1 MELFIGL
8 KEINSI
14 ENKGNKKYFS
24 SIVSPVVF
32 NQTLKLIM
40 HQHNNLAFKI
50 NRNAQKFE
58 NRFTKILIGTIN
70 LIPICMLPILGFGQD
85 GTNENDSKE
94 LIAHPLNDIELH
106 LDGIVDEEFWLSIP
120 GNDDFLMQEPKEGGQ
135 PTEQTKVRI
144 AFDDQ
149 NIYIAVVCYDSNP
162 SDIKA
167 FQKKRDASLE
177 TDDNFGFI
185 FDTFMDKRSAYFF
198 EINPFGLRGDAL
210 ISPGQSGTF
219 NKDWDGIWKAWTHI
233 GDFGWS
239 AEIRIPFRS
248 INFDSKNDAWGIN
261 FRRTIRRKNEELLWA
276 GHRRNQGLFR
286 PQNAG
291 ILTGLADPSQGLGL
305 EIIPYAITQ
314 SSKEYDKDND
324 AATSSTSADLGF
336 DINYNITS
344 QLKASFTYNTDF
356 AQAEVDNR
364 QINLTRFSLRFP
376 EQRDFFLEGSSILQ
390 FAPSSGVDP
399 YFSRRIGL
407 VNGMRVPIKYGGRI
421 IGNVGKNNIALLHV
435 RTGKMGELNP
445 ENFTIGRYRRN
456 FWKESS
462 IGVIYTHRSTEDDI
476 VLSNPVQDRKTWGAD
491 LNLSTSEFLGNKR
504 LQLSAFF
511 VAHNPA
517 SPSDNFTSISDR
529 SVRGFRL
536 NFPNKPWSGNVSYR
550 EFGDEYDPAV
560 GFNQRNG
567 FKRLQPGIKYAPLFD
582 KSKLI
587 REIEWGIEYEYLTSL
602 GNKPLTEYL
611 GFNLGTIRFESGDKL
626 GVQVSRSFE
635 YLNEDFDILNDSS
648 VVVPLGE
655 YVNWGYEI
663 EASSAS
669 FRKISGS
676 IAYEAGGFW
685 TGDISSLVLGL
696 TIRPAPGI
704 NLSSGYTH
712 TKVSAMNS
720 GFNTNLFQLDL
731 GLDFTPDIS
740 ISSNIQFDDVSE
752 VLGTNT
758 RFRWIITPGT
768 DIFFVYNHNW
778 LNSETLARRLT
789 TLQEVGVVKAIY
801 TYRF

>member
-1 MELFIGL
+1 MKI
-8 KEINSI
+8 IN
-14 ENKGNKKYFS
+14 KH
-24 SIVSPVVF
+24 V
-32 NQTLKLIM
+32 L
-40 HQHNNLAFKI
+40 
-50 NRNAQKFE
+50 E
-58 NRFTKILIGTIN
+58 NRFINTLKCAIYLIA
-70 LIPICMLPILGFGQD
+70 ICILPILGFGQD
-85 GTNENDSKE
+85 SNNENDSKE
-94 LIAHPLNDIELH
+94 IVAYPLNGGELR
-106 LDGIVDEEFWLSIP
+106 LDGIVDEELWLSIP
-120 GNDDFLMQEPKEGGQ
+120 GSGNFLMQEPKEGGE
-135 PTEQTKVRI
+135 PTERTEVRI
-144 AFDDQ
+144 TFDNQ
-149 NIYIAVVCYDSNP
+149 NLYISVICFDSNP
-162 SDIKA
+162 SGIKA
-167 FQKKRDASLE
+167 FQKRRDASLE
-177 TDDNFGFI
+177 TDDSFKWI

-239 AEIRIPFRS
+239 AEVRIPFRS
-248 INFDSKNDAWGIN
+248 INFDSKKDVWGIN
-261 FRRTIRRKNEELLWA
+261 FQRSIRRKNEELLWT

-291 ILTGLADPSQGLGL
+291 ILTGLTDPSQGLGL
-305 EIIPYAITQ
+305 EIIPFAITQ
-314 SSKEYDKDND
+314 STKVYDMEND
-324 AATSSTSADLGF
+324 ESISATSADLGF

-364 QINLTRFSLRFP
+364 QINLTRFPLRFP

-407 VNGMRVPIKYGGRI
+407 VNGMRIPINYGGRI

-435 RTGKMGELNP
+435 KTGKAENLNS
-445 ENFTIGRYRRN
+445 ESFTVGRYRRN

-462 IGVIYTHRSTEDDI
+462 IGVLYTHRSTEDDI
-476 VLSNPVQDRKTWGAD
+476 LLGIPVQDRKTWGAD

-511 VAHNPA
+511 VAHNPV
-517 SPSDNFTSISDR
+517 SPFNDSTSISDR

-536 NFPNKPWSGNVSYR
+536 NFPNKPWFGNVSYR

-567 FKRLQPGIKYAPLFD
+567 FKRLQPGIGYAPLFEN
-582 KSKLI
+582 SKFI
-587 REIEWGIEYEYLTSL
+587 REIEWGIAYEYLSSL
-602 GNKPLTEYL
+602 QNKLLTENL
-611 GFNLGTIRFESGDKL
+611 NFNLGTIRFESGDKL
-626 GVQVSRSFE
+626 GVEVSRGFE
-635 YLNEDFDILNDSS
+635 FLDKDFDILNDGS
-648 VVVPLGE
+648 VVVPTGE
-655 YVNWGYEI
+655 YVNWGYEL

-669 FRKISGS
+669 FRKVSGS
-676 IAYEAGGFW
+676 IGYEAGGFW
-685 TGDISSLVLGL
+685 TGNISSLVLGL
-696 TIRPAPGI
+696 TVRPIPGI

-712 TKVSAMNS
+712 SKVTAENS
-720 GFNTNLFQLDL
+720 GFDTNLFQVDL

-740 ISSNIQFDDVSE
+740 FSSNIQFDDVSE
-752 VLGTNT
+752 ILGSNT

-768 DIFFVYNHNW
+768 DIYCVYNHNW
-778 LNSETLARRLT
+778 LNNTALNRRLFT
-789 TLQEVGVVKAIY
+789 IQQGAVMKIIY
-801 TYRF
+801 NYRF

>member
-1 MELFIGL
+1 MKRINGNEL
-8 KEINSI
+8 ES
-14 ENKGNKKYFS
+14 
-24 SIVSPVVF
+24 
-32 NQTLKLIM
+32 
-40 HQHNNLAFKI
+40 
-50 NRNAQKFE
+50 
-58 NRFTKILIGTIN
+58 RFTKTLINAVN
-70 LIPICMLPILGFGQD
+70 LISLCIFPILGFGQD
-85 GTNENDSKE
+85 NNSSKE
-94 LIAHPLNDIELH
+94 IIAHPLNGRELY
-106 LDGIVDEEFWLSIP
+106 LDGIVDEEFWLTIP
-120 GNDDFLMQEPKEGGQ
+120 ANDDFLMQEPKEGSK
-135 PTEQTKVRI
+135 PTEQTKVRV
-144 AFDDQ
+144 AFDNQ
-149 NIYIAVVCYDSNP
+149 NLYIAVICYDSNP
-162 SDIKA
+162 SGIKA

-177 TDDNFGFI
+177 TDDSFKWI

-239 AEIRIPFRS
+239 AEVRIPFRS
-248 INFDSKNDAWGIN
+248 INFDSKKGVWGIN
-261 FRRTIRRKNEELLWA
+261 FQRTIRRKNEELLWA

-291 ILTGLADPSQGLGL
+291 VLTGLVNPSQGLGV

-314 SSKEYDKDND
+314 SNKEYDKENNQSIN
-324 AATSSTSADLGF
+324 TTNSDLGF

-356 AQAEVDNR
+356 SQTEVDNR
-364 QINLTRFSLRFP
+364 QINLTRFPLRFP
-376 EQRDFFLEGSSILQ
+376 EKRDFFLEGSSTLQ

-435 RTGKMGELNP
+435 KTGKVGELNP
-445 ENFTIGRYRRN
+445 ESFTVGRYRRN

-462 IGVIYTHRSTEDDI
+462 IGVLYTHRSTEDDI
-476 VLSNPVQDRKTWGAD
+476 LLGNTVQDRKTLGVD

-504 LQLSAFF
+504 LQLSTFF
-511 VAHNPA
+511 VAHNSA
-517 SPSDNFTSISDR
+517 SPFDNSTSISDR

-536 NFPNKPWSGNVSYR
+536 NFPNKPWSAWVSYR
-550 EFGDEYDPAV
+550 EFGDEYDPAI

-582 KSKLI
+582 KSKVI

-602 GNKPLTEYL
+602 ENKLLTENL
-611 GFNLGTIRFESGDKL
+611 KLNLGTIRFESGDRL
-626 GVQVSRSFE
+626 GVKVSRVFE
-635 YLNEDFDILNDSS
+635 LLNEDFDVINDGS

-655 YVNWGYEI
+655 YVNWGYELD
-663 EASSAS
+663 ASSAS

-676 IAYEAGGFW
+676 IGYEAGGFW
-685 TGDISSLVLGL
+685 TGNISSLVLGL
-696 TIRPAPGI
+696 TIRPLPGV

-712 TKVSAMNS
+712 TKVTAENS
-720 GFNTNLFQLDL
+720 GFKTNLFQLDL

-740 ISSNIQFDDVSE
+740 FSSNIQFDDVSE
-752 VLGTNT
+752 IMGSNT

-768 DIFFVYNHNW
+768 DIYCVYNHNW
-778 LNSETLARRLT
+778 LNDPAVNRRLFT
-789 TLQEVGVVKAIY
+789 IQQGAALKVIY
-801 TYRF
+801 NYRF

>member
-1 MELFIGL
+1 MKIL
-8 KEINSI
+8 N
-14 ENKGNKKYFS
+14 
-24 SIVSPVVF
+24 
-32 NQTLKLIM
+32 TLE
-40 HQHNNLAFKI
+40 
-50 NRNAQKFE
+50 FE
-58 NRFTKILIGTIN
+58 NRFAKILKSAIN
-70 LIPICMLPILGFGQD
+70 LMPICILPILGFSQD
-85 GTNENDSKE
+85 SNNENDSKE
-94 LIAHPLNDIELH
+94 IIAHPLNGIELH
-106 LDGIVDEEFWLSIP
+106 LDGIVDEELWLTIP
-120 GNDDFLMQEPKEGGQ
+120 GNDNFLMQEPKEGGE
-135 PTEQTKVRI
+135 PTEQTQVRI

-149 NIYIAVVCYDSNP
+149 NLYIAIVCHDSDP
-162 SDIKA
+162 SGIKA
-167 FQKKRDASLE
+167 FQKRRDASLE
-177 TDDNFGFI
+177 TDDRFRFI

-198 EINPFGLRGDAL
+198 EINPLGLRGDGL
-210 ISPGQSGTF
+210 ISSGQGQNLNT
-219 NKDWDGIWKAWTHI
+219 DWDGIWKAWTFI

-248 INFDSKNDAWGIN
+248 INFDSKNDTWGIN
-261 FRRTIRRKNEELLWA
+261 FQRTIRRKNEELLWA
-276 GHRRNQGLFR
+276 GHRRNQGLLR

-324 AATSSTSADLGF
+324 ESISTTSADLGF

-407 VNGMRVPIKYGGRI
+407 VNGMRIPIKYGGRI
-421 IGNVGKNNIALLHV
+421 IGNVGKNNIALIHV
-435 RTGKMGELNP
+435 RTGKTAELNP
-445 ENFTIGRYRRN
+445 ESFSVGRYRRN

-462 IGVIYTHRSTEDDI
+462 IGLVYTHRSTEDDI
-476 VLSNPVQDRKTWGAD
+476 LLGNPVQDRKTWGAD
-491 LNLSTSEFLGNKR
+491 LNLSTSEFLSNKT
-504 LQLSAFF
+504 LQLTAFF

-517 SPSDNFTSISDR
+517 SLSDNSTSISDR
-529 SVRGFRL
+529 SVRGFRF
-536 NFPNKPWSGNVSYR
+536 NFPNQPWSANVSYR

-567 FKRLQPGIKYAPLFD
+567 FKRLQPGIKYAPLFE
-582 KSKLI
+582 KSKFI
-587 REIEWGIEYEYLTSL
+587 REIEWGIAYEYLTSL
-602 GNKPLTEYL
+602 GNKLLTENL

-626 GVQVSRSFE
+626 GVQVSRGFE
-635 YLNEDFDILNDSS
+635 FLNEDFDILNDGS
-648 VVVPLGE
+648 VVVPTGE
-655 YVNWGYEI
+655 YVNWGYQL

-669 FRKISGS
+669 FRKVSGS
-676 IAYEAGGFW
+676 IGYEAGGFW
-685 TGDISSLVLGL
+685 TGNISSLELGL
-696 TIRPAPGI
+696 TIRPARGV

-712 TKVSAMNS
+712 SKVTAENS
-720 GFNTNLFQLDL
+720 GFYTNLFQLNI

-740 ISSNIQFDDVSE
+740 FSSNIQFDDVSDI
-752 VLGTNT
+752 LGSNT

-768 DIFFVYNHNW
+768 DIYCVYNHNW
-778 LNSETLARRLT
+778 LNNPLLNRRLF
-789 TLQEVGVVKAIY
+789 TLQQGAVIKVIY
-801 TYRF
+801 NYRF